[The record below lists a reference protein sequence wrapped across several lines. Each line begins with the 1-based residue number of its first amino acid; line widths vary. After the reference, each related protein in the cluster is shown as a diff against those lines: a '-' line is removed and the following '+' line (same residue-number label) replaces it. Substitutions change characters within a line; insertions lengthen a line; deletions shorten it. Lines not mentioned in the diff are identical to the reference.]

1 MKPLRKLVT
10 SLIGFDRREKRGTYV
25 LSALLVTLIILRL
38 LAFRPGEVPAHLPP
52 LPGEASEQS
61 HLLPGETPDQAAG
74 KATPV
79 QPFNFDPNTVSPD
92 DLLKLGLSERQARTL
107 VNYRSSGARF
117 RKPQDLLRVYGIDS
131 ALAAGLLP
139 YIVIGDAG
147 GVPKTRESDRNTRT
161 ASNGDP
167 DISPQPMAGA
177 ETGMSSHKYEHGASV
192 ANTASGRGPAGTA
205 RGEYPP
211 AVTVGDPAG
220 LLLDLNR
227 CTAEELV
234 GLPGIGPV
242 LSVRI
247 VRFRSLLGG
256 FVDTGQ
262 LAEIYGLDST
272 VVRLVDGRLTLTY
285 DSVRPIELD
294 SASFGELARHPYL
307 GYEAARQ
314 ITRYRSV
321 AASPVTLGEMV
332 VRGVI
337 TPQQA
342 VRIAPYVR
350 PAKGTSGSDYEFIL
364 SKVLK

>member
-1 MKPLRKLVT
+1 MKPLRKFVT
-10 SLIGFDRREKRGTYV
+10 SLIGFDRRERRGTYV
-25 LSALLVTLIILRL
+25 LSALLVTLILLRL
-38 LAFRPGEVPAHLPP
+38 LAFRPGEVPDHLPP
-52 LPGEASEQS
+52 LQV
-61 HLLPGETPDQAAG
+61 ETPDQFHRLPGEAPDQAG
-74 KATPV
+74 VKAP
-79 QPFNFDPNTVSPD
+79 PDLRFNFDPNTVSPD
-92 DLLKLGLSERQARTL
+92 DLLKLGLSEKQARTL
-107 VNYRSSGARF
+107 VNYRNSGARF
-117 RKPQDLLRVYGIDS
+117 RKPEDLLRVYGIDS
-131 ALAAGLLP
+131 VLAAGLLP
-139 YIVIGDAG
+139 YIVIGNAG
-147 GVPKTRESDRNTRT
+147 GVTVTREPVRNSQT
-161 ASNGDP
+161 ASYGDP
-167 DISPQPMAGA
+167 GISAQAMSGG
-177 ETGMSSHKYEHGASV
+177 ETGMVAPGFEHGTSV
-192 ANTASGRGPAGTA
+192 ARTASGRGPAGTA

-211 AVTVGDPAG
+211 AEKGRDPAG

-234 GLPGIGPV
+234 NLPGIGPV

-247 VRFRSLLGG
+247 IRFRSLLGG

-272 VVRLVDGRLTLTY
+272 VVRHVAGRLTLTY

-314 ITRYRSV
+314 ITRYRSA

-332 VRGVI
+332 GRGVI
-337 TPQQA
+337 TSQQA
-342 VRIAPYVR
+342 ARIAPYVR